1 MKKLYLTLMTLAV
14 LLLFSACG
22 GSTAADTDNNTASS
36 ASLSGMT
43 TTDIEGNAVDQALF
57 GDRQLTMVNFWST
70 TCPPCIR
77 EMPDLA
83 ELHTAHEGFQVVG
96 IVLNIS
102 ESNMDKLPTVL
113 DIVEQTG
120 ADYPHLAVSES
131 LYEAKVK
138 DIQYVPETIFV
149 DSEGNQVGEAYVGAK
164 EYDEWNE
171 IIEELLQ
178 EVE

>member
-1 MKKLYLTLMTLAV
+1 MKKQYFTLLILTA

-22 GSTAADTDNNTASS
+22 GSASADTDNAGASGT
-36 ASLSGMT
+36 SLSAMT
-43 TTDIEGNAVDQALF
+43 TTDIEGNAVDASIF
-57 GDRQLTMVNFWST
+57 NGHTLTMVNFWST
-70 TCPPCIR
+70 TCGPCIR

-83 ELHTAHEGFQVVG
+83 KLNTAHEGFQVLGV
-96 IVLNIS
+96 VLNIS
-102 ESNMDKLPTVL
+102 ETNMDELPSVL
-113 DIVEQTG
+113 DVVEQTG

-138 DIQYVPETIFV
+138 SIQFVPETIFV
-149 DSEGNQVGEAYVGAK
+149 DAQGDQVGEAYVGAK
-164 EYDEWNE
+164 DYDEWNQ

>member
-1 MKKLYLTLMTLAV
+1 MKKQYLTLMILAV

-22 GSTAADTDNNTASS
+22 GTAADADSENADTTFLGDII
-36 ASLSGMT
+36 
-43 TTDIEGNAVDQALF
+43 TTDIDGNTVDGSIF
-57 GDRQLTMVNFWST
+57 ENHKLTMVNFWST
-70 TCPPCIR
+70 TCGPCIR

-96 IVLNIS
+96 IVLNIA
-102 ESNMDKLPTVL
+102 ETNMDQLPTVL
-113 DIVEQTG
+113 EIVGQTG

-149 DSEGNQVGEAYVGAK
+149 DSAGNQVGEAYVGAK
-164 EYDEWNE
+164 EYDAWNE

>member
-1 MKKLYLTLMTLAV
+1 MKKPFLTFMILAV
-14 LLLFSACG
+14 LLLFSACSG
-22 GSTAADTDNNTASS
+22 ITTADTDNNGVNG
-36 ASLSGMT
+36 ASLSEMT
-43 TTDIEGNAVDQALF
+43 TTDIGGNVVDQTLF
-57 GDRQLTMVNFWST
+57 ADHQLTMVNFWST

-83 ELHTAHEGFQVVG
+83 ELHTVHEGFQVVG
-96 IVLNIS
+96 IALNIS
-102 ESNMDKLPTVL
+102 ESNMDELPTVL
-113 DIVEQTG
+113 DVVAQTG

-138 DIQYVPETIFV
+138 DVHYVPETIFV

-164 EYDEWNE
+164 EYDAWNK
-171 IIEELLQ
+171 IVEELLQ

>member
-1 MKKLYLTLMTLAV
+1 MKKPSLTFIILAV

-22 GSTAADTDNNTASS
+22 GSAPAEADGAGARGT
-36 ASLSGMT
+36 SLSGMT
-43 TTDIEGNAVDQALF
+43 TTDIEGNAVDETLF
-57 GDRQLTMVNFWST
+57 SGQKLTMVNFWST
-70 TCPPCIR
+70 TCGPCIR

-83 ELHTAHEGFQVVG
+83 ELHNAHEGFQVVG

-102 ESNMDKLPTVL
+102 ETNMDQLPAVL
-113 DIVEQTG
+113 DVVGQTG
-120 ADYPHLAVSES
+120 ANYPHLAVSES

-149 DSEGNQVGEAYVGAK
+149 DSAGDQVGESYVGAK